1 MKNLNFNE
9 LMLSEGTKKA
19 LNAMGF
25 EEATPIQSKAIP
37 IAMQGLDVIGQ
48 AQTGTGKTCAFG
60 IPAVELIDAK
70 HSGVQVLVLCPTR
83 ELAIQVADEIRNL
96 CKFHKGIKTLAIYG
110 GQPIERQIMALKNK
124 PQIIIGTPGR
134 VMDHMRRRT
143 LKLQNLKIAV
153 LDEADEMLNM
163 GFRDDIDAIFEE
175 IPKQRQT
182 MLFSATMPKGI
193 LEIADSYMKNPE
205 HVVTLQKEI
214 TIDTIEQ
221 FYIEVREKS
230 KLELLCRLVDVRNI
244 KLGIVFCNMKWKV
257 DELCSSLQA
266 RGYSAEAL
274 HGDMKQRERD
284 RVMSKF
290 RNGHVELLVATDVAA
305 RGIDVDGIEAVF
317 NYDIPND
324 EEYYVHR
331 IGRTGRAGKKGISY
345 SFAFGKD
352 LYKLRDIER
361 YTKSKII
368 RTKAPTILSIEL
380 TRQEAAMK
388 EVMDT
393 ISKGGFAKYT
403 DVIEQILD
411 EMPEVT
417 TLDVAAALFKMK
429 FSELDS
435 KNYEESELDE
445 EITFKKK
452 NNFERMFKESGKSR
466 RRRGKSGQ
474 SSGGNDYARSR
485 NKNGASKKRK
495 KK

>member
-368 RTKAPTILSIEL
+368 RAKAPTILSIEL

-393 ISKGGFAKYT
+393 ISRGGFAKYT

-445 EITFKKK
+445 DITFKKK
-452 NNFERMFKESGKSR
+452 NNFERMFKESEKSR

-485 NKNGASKKRK
+485 AKNTQGKKRK